1 MLRAFAL
8 IAVTAVALM
17 CSPVVADKDDDHATQ
32 LQLADEYQKA
42 LEEIAH
48 LRQAHAKFSKSQVD
62 KDTTIAKLRQ
72 QVEHLRGDSLSR
84 HKKEPP
90 AANTLQRVNTGNKP
104 KPLSLGEV
112 QTARGVK

>member
-1 MLRAFAL
+1 MHRQPPPPRSHREKTLRLLMLMLRAFAL
-8 IAVTAVALM
+8 MTAVALM
-17 CSPVVADKDDDHATQ
+17 CSPVVADKDDNHATQ

-48 LRQAHAKFSKSQVD
+48 
-62 KDTTIAKLRQ
+62 LRQ

-90 AANTLQRVNTGNKP
+90 AANMLQRVNTDNKP
-104 KPLSLGEV
+104 KPISLGEV

>member
-1 MLRAFAL
+1 MLRTFAL
-8 IAVTAVALM
+8 IAVIAVALM
-17 CSPVVADKDDDHATQ
+17 CSPVVADKDDNHAIQ

-48 LRQAHAKFSKSQVD
+48 LRQAHAKSQVD

-72 QVEHLRGDSLSR
+72 QVERLRGDSLSR
-84 HKKEPP
+84 HKKDPP
-90 AANTLQRVNTGNKP
+90 AANMLQRVNTGNKP

-112 QTARGVK
+112 QTARGAK

>member
-17 CSPVVADKDDDHATQ
+17 RSPAVAEKDDKHATQ

-42 LEEIAH
+42 LEEITH
-48 LRQAHAKFSKSQVD
+48 LRQVHANSQAD
-62 KDTTIAKLRQ
+62 KDATIEKLRQ

-90 AANTLQRVNTGNKP
+90 AANTLQRVNTGNQP

-112 QTARGVK
+112 QTARGAK

>member
-1 MLRAFAL
+1 MLHTIAL

-17 CSPVVADKDDDHATQ
+17 CSPVVADKDDNHAIQ

-48 LRQAHAKFSKSQVD
+48 LRQAQVD

-112 QTARGVK
+112 QTARGAK